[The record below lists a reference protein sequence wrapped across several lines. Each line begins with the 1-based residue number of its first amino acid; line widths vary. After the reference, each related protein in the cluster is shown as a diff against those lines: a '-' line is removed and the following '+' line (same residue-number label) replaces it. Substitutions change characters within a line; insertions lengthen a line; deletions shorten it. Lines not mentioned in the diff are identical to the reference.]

1 MTKREKCLTIL
12 LAVVIFI
19 GIVTTSITY
28 KANNTLQNKN
38 EDIAAQNAALVVE
51 NNDKNETNK
60 LLCEK
65 NVALIAAQ
73 DDLNTQ
79 IDTLNQQIEDEA
91 AKKAAEEAIQAAQSS
106 VTQSTYTIDY
116 SGAVLNP
123 SNGSIIGPSG
133 KETYYNLDMSGV
145 VRIMRNMGYSAE
157 EYPYWVRSDGAKMLG
172 SYVMVAA
179 NLNLRPRGSIV
190 LCSLGEAIV
199 ADTGGFAEGNPTQL
213 DIATAW

>member
-38 EDIAAQNAALVVE
+38 EDIAAQNAALIVE

>member
-12 LAVVIFI
+12 LAVVIST

-38 EDIAAQNAALVVE
+38 EDIAAQNAAVVVE

-65 NVALIAAQ
+65 NAALIAAQ

>member
-12 LAVVIFI
+12 LAVVIST

-38 EDIAAQNAALVVE
+38 EDIAAQNAALIVE

-145 VRIMRNMGYSAE
+145 VRIMRNMGYSEE
-157 EYPYWVRSDGAKMLG
+157 EYPDWVRSDGAKMLG

>member
-12 LAVVIFI
+12 LAVVIST

-123 SNGSIIGPSG
+123 SNGSVIGPSG

>member
-12 LAVVIFI
+12 LAVVIST

-91 AKKAAEEAIQAAQSS
+91 AKKAAEEAIQAARNS
-106 VTQSTYTIDY
+106 VTQSTYTINY

-123 SNGSIIGPSG
+123 SAGAIIGPSG

>member
-73 DDLNTQ
+73 DDLNTR

-145 VRIMRNMGYSAE
+145 VRTMRNMGYSAE

-172 SYVMVAA
+172 NYIMVAA
-179 NLNLRPRGSIV
+179 NLNLRPRGSII

>member
-38 EDIAAQNAALVVE
+38 EDIAAQNAALLVE

-123 SNGSIIGPSG
+123 SAGAILGPSG

-172 SYVMVAA
+172 NYVMVAA
-179 NLNLRPRGSIV
+179 NLSLRPRGSIV

>member
-12 LAVVIFI
+12 LAVVIFT

-28 KANNTLQNKN
+28 KANNTLQNTN
-38 EDIAAQNAALVVE
+38 EEIKAQNAALVTE

-91 AKKAAEEAIQAAQSS
+91 AKKAAEEAKQAAQSS

-157 EYPYWVRSDGAKMLG
+157 EYPYWIRSDGAKMLG
-172 SYVMVAA
+172 NYIMVAA

>member
-38 EDIAAQNAALVVE
+38 EDIAAQNAALIVE

-172 SYVMVAA
+172 SYAMVAA

>member
-12 LAVVIFI
+12 LAVVIST

-65 NVALIAAQ
+65 NAALIAAQ

>member
-12 LAVVIFI
+12 LAVAIFT

-38 EDIAAQNAALVVE
+38 EDITAQNAALIVE

-65 NVALIAAQ
+65 NVALTAAQ

-79 IDTLNQQIEDEA
+79 VDILNQQIEDEA

-123 SNGSIIGPSG
+123 SAGAILGPSG

>member
-1 MTKREKCLTIL
+1 MLFR
-12 LAVVIFI
+12 
-19 GIVTTSITY
+19 S

-38 EDIAAQNAALVVE
+38 EDIAAQKAALVVE

-157 EYPYWVRSDGAKMLG
+157 EYPDWVRSDGAKMLG

>member
-12 LAVVIFI
+12 LAVVIFT

-28 KANNTLQNKN
+28 KANNTLQNTN
-38 EDIAAQNAALVVE
+38 EEIKAQNAALITE

-65 NVALIAAQ
+65 NVALTATQ

-123 SNGSIIGPSG
+123 SAGAIIGPSG

-145 VRIMRNMGYSAE
+145 VRIMRNLGYDAE
-157 EYPYWVRSDGAKMLG
+157 TYPYWIREDGAKMLG
-172 SYVMVAA
+172 SFVMVAA
-179 NLNLRPRGSIV
+179 NYQLRPRGTIV
-190 LCSLGEAIV
+190 QTSLGAGIV
-199 ADTGGFAEGNPTQL
+199 VDTGGFADSNATQL
-213 DIATAW
+213 DICVNW

>member
-28 KANNTLQNKN
+28 KANNTLQNTN
-38 EDIAAQNAALVVE
+38 EEIKAQNAALVVE

-172 SYVMVAA
+172 NYIMVAA
-179 NLNLRPRGSIV
+179 NLSLRPRGSIV

>member
-12 LAVVIFI
+12 LAVAIFT

-28 KANNTLQNKN
+28 KANNTLQDTN
-38 EDIAAQNAALVVE
+38 EEIKAQNAALVVE

-65 NVALIAAQ
+65 NVALTAAQ

-123 SNGSIIGPSG
+123 SAGAILGPSG

-145 VRIMRNMGYSAE
+145 VRIMRNMGYSEE

-172 SYVMVAA
+172 NYVMVAA